1 MLPYVDSVQ
10 ITHFTTTIFIT
21 SKNEHLK
28 RITLRCQCILLRRKV
43 ASVNLSI
50 RQCMHILYLLGA
62 NVNTCNSNTL
72 AQEMGNL
79 VRQITRFVKIKMT
92 ISLLTFNCWSWFPYW
107 FLKQGIII
115 MRNENAPEVEVKIN
129 KWLSLGRI

>member
-1 MLPYVDSVQ
+1 MHNRVNLMALILSLILHNVIHMGFSIHSSEFPYFDSVQ

-92 ISLLTFNCWSWFPYW
+92 ISLLTFNCWS
-107 FLKQGIII
+107 
-115 MRNENAPEVEVKIN
+115 
-129 KWLSLGRI
+129 